1 MCVGVID
8 GEGRVGGFKLMPK
21 KRLTPQ
27 EKKVRSYQN
36 DCRSTYGNND
46 KAARKAIPFN
56 KKLVNS
62 RERLLL
68 KNNLREAIDD
78 EDALITE
85 RSPNSGWRKAN
96 DEPLGSY
103 LNWRPD
109 IEVIGRNRSMKSE
122 LQKEA
127 RKRLKAKGN
136 INKFRG

>member
-1 MCVGVID
+1 
-8 GEGRVGGFKLMPK
+8 MPK

-27 EKKVRSYQN
+27 EKKVLSYQK

-56 KKLVNS
+56 KKLKNS
-62 RERLLL
+62 RQRQSL
-68 KNNLREAIDD
+68 KNNLRQGVED
-78 EDALITE
+78 EDITVSE
-85 RSPNSGWRKAN
+85 RLPNSGWRKED

-109 IEVIGRNRSMKSE
+109 IPVIGRNREMKSD

-127 RKRLKAKGN
+127 RKRLRRADKPV
-136 INKFRG
+136 RRVLD